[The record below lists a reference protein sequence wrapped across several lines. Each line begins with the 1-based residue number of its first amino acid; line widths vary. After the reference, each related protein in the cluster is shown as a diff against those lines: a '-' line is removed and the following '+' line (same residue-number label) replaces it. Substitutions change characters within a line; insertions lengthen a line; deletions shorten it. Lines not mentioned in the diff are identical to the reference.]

1 MYMTD
6 TLRHLL
12 AAPVPR
18 YTSYPTAV
26 QFNAG
31 ITADTYTAWLRDM
44 DVAQPVSLYIHIPF
58 CRKLCHYCGCNT
70 NIVAHYGPVEEF
82 LDSLEQEMALIT
94 AHPKGRLTYS
104 HLHFGGGTPTI
115 VSPDHFLRLCRSIN
129 HQFVRGSDAELAVEI
144 DPRTLTE
151 EMAAALADSGIN
163 RASLGV
169 QDLDHA
175 VQVAIN
181 RIQPFETVARA
192 AAHLRR
198 VGISA
203 LNFDLIYGLPL
214 QTLAGFLA
222 TVDKAVSLEPS
233 RIALFGYAHVP
244 WMKRHQKLLERYD
257 LPDGD
262 LREELNRRAAERL
275 LEHGYVAIGLDH
287 FARPDDPLARAAAAG
302 ALRRNFQG
310 YTTDTA
316 RTLLAF
322 GPSGISRLSQ
332 GYVQSDAA
340 VRGWRDAIVA
350 GRLPVVRGIRL
361 SAEDMLRAD
370 VIETLMCR
378 NRVDLQEVAR
388 HHGAGAPE
396 QVFAQELVALR
407 PFIDAGA
414 ATLDGYR
421 LAVTE
426 AGRLYLRLIAAV
438 FDQYLSQQPTRHS
451 RAV

>member
-1 MYMTD
+1 MTEA
-6 TLRHLL
+6 LRHLL
-12 AAPVPR
+12 ATPVPR

-26 QFNAG
+26 QFSPD
-31 ITADTYTAWLRDM
+31 ITGETYSAWLHEIDPAR
-44 DVAQPVSLYIHIPF
+44 PVSLYVHIPF

-82 LDSLEQEMALIT
+82 LAALEQEMALIT
-94 AHPKGRLTYS
+94 AYAPGRLTYG

-115 VSPDHFLRLCRSIN
+115 VSPEHFRRLCRSID
-129 HQFVRGSDAELAVEI
+129 HHFVRGSDAELAVEV
-144 DPRTLTE
+144 DPRTLAD
-151 EMAAALADSGIN
+151 EMAAALADAGIN

-181 RIQPFETVARA
+181 RIQPFETVAA
-192 AAHLRR
+192 AAASLRR

-244 WMKRHQKLLERYD
+244 WMKKHQKLLERYE
-257 LPDGD
+257 LPDGE
-262 LREELNRRAAERL
+262 LREELSRRAAERL
-275 LEHGYVAIGLDH
+275 VEHGYVSIGLDH
-287 FARPDDPLARAAAAG
+287 FARPDDSLARAASAG
-302 ALRRNFQG
+302 ELRRNFQG

-316 RTLLAF
+316 RILLAF
-322 GPSGISRLSQ
+322 GPSGISRMPQ

-340 VRGWRDAIVA
+340 VRGWREAVA
-350 GRLPVVRGIRL
+350 SGRLPVARGVRL
-361 SAEDMLRAD
+361 SREDRLRAD

-378 NRVDLQEVAR
+378 NEVDLREATLR
-388 HHGAGAPE
+388 HGAGTPE
-396 QVFAQELVALR
+396 TAFASELVALR

-414 ATLDGYR
+414 ATMDGYR
-421 LAVTE
+421 LAITE
-426 AGRLYLRLIAAV
+426 GGRIYLRLVAAV
-438 FDQYLSQQPTRHS
+438 FDQYLSREQTRHS

>member
-1 MYMTD
+1 MID

-12 AAPVPR
+12 ATPVPR

-26 QFNAG
+26 QFTPAV
-31 ITADTYTAWLRDM
+31 TAETYSAWLREIDTSE
-44 DVAQPVSLYIHIPF
+44 PVSLYVHVPF

-70 NIVAHYGPVEEF
+70 NIVAHYQPVEDF
-82 LDSLEQEMALIT
+82 LEVVEQEMALTT
-94 AHPKGRLTYS
+94 AYPKGRLTYS

-115 VSPDHFLRLCRSIN
+115 LSPEHFRRLCRSID
-129 HQFVRGSDAELAVEI
+129 HQFVRGSDAEVAVEI

-181 RIQPFETVARA
+181 RVQPFETVAA
-192 AAHLRR
+192 AAEHLRR
-198 VGISA
+198 AGISA

-214 QTLAGFLA
+214 QTVSGFLA
-222 TVDKAVSLEPS
+222 TVDRAVSLKPS

-244 WMKRHQKLLERYD
+244 WMKKHQKLLERYE

-262 LREELNRRAAERL
+262 LREELSRRAAERL
-275 LEHGYVAIGLDH
+275 REHGYVTIGLDH
-287 FARPDDPLARAAAAG
+287 FARPEDSLTHAAQAG
-302 ALRRNFQG
+302 ELRRNFQG
-310 YTTDTA
+310 YTTDAA

-322 GPSGISRLSQ
+322 GPSGISRMPQ

-340 VRGWRDAIVA
+340 VRGWREAVVS
-350 GRLPVVRGIRL
+350 GHLPIVRGVRL
-361 SAEDMLRAD
+361 SVEDRLRAD
-370 VIETLMCR
+370 VIEMLMCR
-378 NRVDLQEVAR
+378 GEIDLQAATRR
-388 HHGAGAPE
+388 HDAGSSE
-396 QVFAQELVALR
+396 GVFASELIALR
-407 PFIDAGA
+407 PFIEAGA
-414 ATLDGYR
+414 AALDGHR
-421 LAVTE
+421 LTVTA
-426 AGRLYLRLIAAV
+426 AGRPYLRLIAAI
-438 FDQYLSQQPTRHS
+438 FDQYVVRDSARHS